1 MRGHQDDMDGRSP
14 GIGFEPAA
22 HLDAVHARHLHV
34 DEGAVDGFRRRQG
47 QTCFGALGGNH
58 LDLRQIGR
66 QQLLQDEEVVGPVV
80 HRQEHRNGHDPY
92 SFRVLF
98 K

>member
-1 MRGHQDDMDGRSP
+1 MERGP

-34 DEGAVDGFRRRQG
+34 DEGAVDGLGRG
-47 QTCFGALGGNH
+47 QLQAGLGAWRSQQLNV
-58 LDLRQIGR
+58 RQIGR

-80 HRQEHRNGHDPY
+80 HGQKHRSGHDPSPSEDY
-92 SFRVLF
+92 PSARRFF
-98 K
+98 S

>member
-1 MRGHQDDMDGRSP
+1 MNGRGP
-14 GIGFEPAA
+14 EIGFEPAA

-34 DEGAVDGFRRRQG
+34 DEGAVDGFCRRHG

-66 QQLLQDEEVVGPVV
+66 QQLLQDKEVVGSVV
-80 HRQEHRNGHDPY
+80 HGLEYRNGHVLY
-92 SFRVLF
+92 SFRVLST
-98 K
+98 